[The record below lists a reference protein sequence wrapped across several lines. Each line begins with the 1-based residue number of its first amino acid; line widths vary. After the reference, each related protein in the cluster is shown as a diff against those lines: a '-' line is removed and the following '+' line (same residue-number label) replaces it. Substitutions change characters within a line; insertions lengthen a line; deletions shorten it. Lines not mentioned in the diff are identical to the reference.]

1 MTQHEVIAKEIDKYL
16 EDNVSHEALLPLLK
30 LCLGRVLKRIGAGWQ
45 EAVTR
50 DDLRHI
56 CDWLSAALL
65 DKSPWLSRIDDLGR
79 PKKLMKFSTVKGI
92 IAEADK
98 SMLVFAQ
105 KHGNL
110 KLTEGEEVLWL
121 DLENGYVLVRLLTPA
136 ALDRESAVMQHCI
149 GGGGYDRYLESGER
163 LLLSLRDAYG
173 KAHATIEVR
182 VSDGHIVQLQGKQ
195 NALPDRRYL
204 AAMRTAFLRSDFNP
218 FEIMER
224 LGFVLSS
231 SGEMLD
237 KYNLP
242 PEVEIVGDL
251 SFRWPKD
258 GFDLPEG
265 LTVLGTLKIHGYRH
279 RGLPSGLTVHG
290 AFVLTECEIERLPAD
305 LKVHGNIDI
314 SGPLRAL
321 PHGFSAPA
329 NLRLHSVSFSH
340 FPNDMTV
347 AGSLAVEGSSFP
359 CLPASLK
366 VGGTATFTDCEF
378 SAVED
383 GLSIPGDLTF
393 SQCRIGTLGSVSV
406 GRDLDLT
413 NSSLVDVPSA
423 LAVGGS
429 LRMHFTRI
437 AEIPQGWTVA
447 GSIEAG
453 GSSLSALPGRDVVHG
468 DLYLDDAKVEN
479 LDHLRFVGG
488 KLQIAH
494 TKVTALPAGL
504 VVKGDLD
511 ATHSDLAA
519 LPEGLN
525 VGSRL
530 LLSASKIRSLP
541 HDLSVA
547 GACDL
552 SNTPIDE
559 LPEGF
564 SCGRYLDVM
573 MTGVRRIPRGIR
585 IDRLMCD
592 ESVVEIGEDVVIKH
606 GILLPHNPE
615 ILSVEEMRE
624 RLSTKKAA

>member
-1 MTQHEVIAKEIDKYL
+1 MSQQEIAKQIDKYL
-16 EDNVSHEALLPLLK
+16 EDNVADESVLPLLK
-30 LCLGRVLKRIGAGWQ
+30 LCLGRVLKRLGEGWKD
-45 EAVTR
+45 AVTR
-50 DDLRHI
+50 DDFRHI

-65 DKSPWLSRIDDLGR
+65 DKSPWLSRLDDLGR

-92 IAEADK
+92 LAEADK
-98 SMLVFAQ
+98 AMLVFAQ

-110 KLTEGEEVLWL
+110 KLAEGEEAVWL
-121 DLENGYVLVRLLTPA
+121 DLENGYVLVRLLTPV

-182 VSDGHIVQLQGKQ
+182 VSDGRIVQLQGKQ

-204 AAMRTAFLRSDFNP
+204 AAMRTAFLRPDFNP
-218 FEIMER
+218 SEIMER

-242 PEVEIVGDL
+242 PDVEIVGDL

-279 RGLPSGLTVHG
+279 RGLPSGLTVRG
-290 AFVLTECEIERLPAD
+290 AFILTECEVERLPAD
-305 LKVHGNIDI
+305 LTILGNIDI
-314 SGPLRAL
+314 NGPLRGL
-321 PHGFSAPA
+321 PHGFAAPA
-329 NLRLHSVSFSH
+329 DLKLRSVSFSH
-340 FPNDMTV
+340 FPNEMTV
-347 AGSLAVEGSSFP
+347 AGALVVEDSSFP
-359 CLPASLK
+359 YLPASLK
-366 VGGTATFTDCEF
+366 VGGTATFTDCVF
-378 SAVED
+378 SEVED
-383 GLSIPGDLTF
+383 GLALPGDLTF
-393 SQCRIGTLGSVSV
+393 SQCRIGTLGDGISV
-406 GRDLDLT
+406 GGDLDLT
-413 NSSLVDVPSA
+413 NSSVVDVPKS
-423 LAVGGS
+423 LIVGGS

-437 AEIPQGWTVA
+437 AEIPQGWAVG

-468 DLYLDDAKVEN
+468 DLYLDDAKVEE
-479 LDHLRFVGG
+479 LDHLRFVTG

-494 TKVTALPAGL
+494 TRVTSLPAGL

-511 ATHSDLAA
+511 ATHSSLSG
-519 LPEGLN
+519 LPEDLK
-525 VGSRL
+525 VGGRL

-552 SNTPIDE
+552 SNTPISE

-573 MTGVRRIPRGIR
+573 MTGVRRIPRGAR
-585 IDRLMCD
+585 LDRLMCD
-592 ESVVEIGEDVVIKH
+592 ESIVEIDEDVLIPH
-606 GILLPHNPE
+606 GIILPQSE
-615 ILSVEEMRE
+615 QILSVEAMRE